1 MCSGCRGEEQHSRQA
16 TERERRVGFGRY
28 ASLTQRTSLSLL
40 VVSLGGAVNGIWAVG
55 AVARRDRDG
64 GRVVGDANRTS
75 GGSPCR
81 AQPPCP
87 SQREREKGNK
97 ANKTP
102 KPLGDSCHTA
112 DRVES
117 GPLLS
122 LISALRCACH
132 PQPGPG
138 RTRDAQRV
146 AARGTDAHTHPH
158 ANHTLSHLGLWLVVC
173 CNAEPLQK
181 SLMASTAPLAE
192 RPFSKTQLFCSNLPW
207 SVNGKVATTPGP
219 APDERTTPTHYN
231 LHSRSASPL
240 CATLRVSLLS
250 LSRARVSPPAADAA
264 PGL

>member
-1 MCSGCRGEEQHSRQA
+1 MPRA
-16 TERERRVGFGRY
+16 TA
-28 ASLTQRTSLSLL
+28 ASL
-40 VVSLGGAVNGIWAVG
+40 AV
-55 AVARRDRDG
+55 
-64 GRVVGDANRTS
+64 
-75 GGSPCR
+75 
-81 AQPPCP
+81 
-87 SQREREKGNK
+87 SQRERERNK

-122 LISALRCACH
+122 LISALRCACL

-146 AARGTDAHTHPH
+146 VARGTDAHTHPH
-158 ANHTLSHLGLWLVVC
+158 ANHTLSHLGLCFSVC
-173 CNAEPLQK
+173 CKAEPLQK

-219 APDERTTPTHYN
+219 TPDERTTPTH
-231 LHSRSASPL
+231 PIT
-240 CATLRVSLLS
+240 CARIAPLLS
-250 LSRARVSPPAADAA
+250 AQLSDS
-264 PGL
+264 LSSL